1 MRSAHDM
8 RLGPQGNGILP
19 PRARLLQTSKVDPG
33 WRIFGRYEELE
44 EEWFPTAISIDKIGQ
59 LWAADYL
66 FNRIR
71 VFDVES
77 GKHLDDIELSDKP
90 LAIEVG
96 RDNHVYVGFEDSI
109 TIFDKNS
116 ILIDTAPLEKTSP
129 VFAFGR

>member
-1 MRSAHDM
+1 MENIWGVMR
-8 RLGPQGNGILP
+8 RLKRSGSQQRSVSI
-19 PRARLLQTSKVDPG
+19 RLVSCGLRITS
-33 WRIFGRYEELE
+33 
-44 EEWFPTAISIDKIGQ
+44 SIEYAC
-59 LWAADYL
+59 L
-66 FNRIR
+66 
-71 VFDVES
+71 DVES